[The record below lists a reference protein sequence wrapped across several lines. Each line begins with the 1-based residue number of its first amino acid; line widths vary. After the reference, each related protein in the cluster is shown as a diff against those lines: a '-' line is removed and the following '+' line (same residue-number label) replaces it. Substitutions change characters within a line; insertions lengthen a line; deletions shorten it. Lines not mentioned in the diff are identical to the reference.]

1 MIGGPS
7 MNKSKQFN
15 GDRLKSARIYRGLT
29 VAELAEK
36 LELQR
41 QTVSMYE
48 NDKLKNPEYT
58 TIKKMSESLGFPT
71 GYFLEKSNIELKQ
84 GSTYFR
90 ALLTTNKKYRNQ
102 QIQKMNFIS
111 ILYSYLNEYIEFPTL
126 RIPTISEGTDAE
138 DAASALR
145 EYWNLYDKPIDNLV
159 YLVEQNG
166 ILVTCFDT
174 DTDDI
179 DAFSQ
184 MIDIN
189 GDSIYLIGYSKNK
202 GTAARIH
209 FDIAH
214 ELGHMLLHEWSEDIE
229 TLSKDEFKERENQAH
244 AFASAFLL
252 PKNAFSADVGTY
264 ANNLSY
270 YIELKRKWKVSI
282 SAMIRRSYNLNLI
295 DYSTYQQLMRT
306 MQKKG
311 IRKEEPLDNILITS
325 VPSLLKT
332 SVQMLLEG
340 GVLTPKEFMTEL
352 TNDYNFSLDHKE
364 IEILLDLPK
373 DTLKVTNVIPFHSL
387 NIKKR
392 GEAQ

>member
-1 MIGGPS
+1 
-7 MNKSKQFN
+7 MNMAKQFN

-48 NDKLKNPEYT
+48 NDKLRNPEYS
-58 TIKKMSESLGFPT
+58 TIKKMSESLGFPPEF
-71 GYFLEKSNIELKQ
+71 FLEKNNLELKT

-111 ILYSYLNEYIEFPTL
+111 VIYSFLCEYVEFPAL
-126 RIPTISEGTDAE
+126 NLPIIDEGTDVEEVAQT
-138 DAASALR
+138 LR
-145 EYWNLYDKPIDNLV
+145 EFWNLGNKPIDNII

-166 ILVTCFDT
+166 ILVTCFET

-184 MIDIN
+184 MINVN
-189 GDSIYLIGYSKNK
+189 GDSIYFIGYSKNK

-252 PKNAFSADVGTY
+252 PKNAFSADVGAY

-270 YIELKRKWKVSI
+270 YIELKKKWKVSI

-295 DYSTYQQLMRT
+295 DYSSFQQLMRA

-311 IRKEEPLDNILITS
+311 IKKEEPLDNVLFTS
-325 VPSLLKT
+325 TPSLLKT
-332 SVQMLLEG
+332 SVKMLIDSE
-340 GVLTPKEFMTEL
+340 VLTPKEFMSEL
-352 TNDYNFSLDHKE
+352 TNDYSFSLNSRE
-364 IEILLDLPK
+364 VEMLLDLPK
-373 DTLKVTNVIPFHSL
+373 DTLKVTNVIPIHNL
-387 NIKKR
+387 NIKKQR
-392 GEAQ
+392 